1 MTEDEYISQLRAGWP
16 RDSDASLQV
25 IALADEAVRAFP
37 QSPRLLVMRGNL
49 IQLGP
54 ESCPYPLEE
63 ALHCYRRAVEIEPHF
78 AEGWEE
84 IGHYYDAVLDDEEGA
99 RPYFERATALKGEPA
114 ASPNGGPTTRL
125 GNSGVGGGPPSVS

>member
-1 MTEDEYISQLRAGWP
+1 MTESEYISRLRAGWP
-16 RDSDASLQV
+16 QDSDASLEV

-37 QSPRLLVMRGNL
+37 LSPRLLVMRGNL

-54 ESCPYPLEE
+54 ESCPHPLEE

-84 IGHYYDAVLDDEEGA
+84 IGHYYDAVLDDEDGA
-99 RPYFERATALKGEPA
+99 RPYFERAAALKGEPA
-114 ASPNGGPTTRL
+114 ASPNGGPAEPS
-125 GNSGVGGGPPSVS
+125 GNSGAGGGPPSVS